1 VMLRDD
7 AVPLHA
13 AARHRR
19 EHGGRVGHVYV
30 SAVRGYAAAVTPEAR
45 VALLE
50 DPDVRYVADDVIAVQ
65 AVATKVDQE
74 LPTGVDRVEGE
85 LSSTISG
92 DGSGAVDID
101 VAIIDGGFEFTHP
114 DLDLRRQGLQERRLR
129 DQEQPRHR
137 SCRGAGGRQRIRAAR
152 RHAHGE
158 LTGRTRLDHLE
169 DGLDDRGPSVGV
181 D

>member
-1 VMLRDD
+1 MMLRDD
-7 AVPLHA
+7 AVPGQA

-19 EHGGRVGHVYV
+19 EHGVRVGHVYV

-114 DLDLRRQGLQERRLR
+114 DLDLRPGK
-129 DQEQPRHR
+129 D
-137 SCRGAGGRQRIRAAR
+137 CRNVGFATKNNHGTAVAGV
-152 RHAHGE
+152 
-158 LTGRTRLDHLE
+158 L
-169 DGLDDRGPSVGV
+169 VV
-181 D
+181 DNVSALPGGTHTEN